1 MPISWKFGQGFM
13 GSGGKTYIAPLK
25 TKWTTPSGQILTSG
39 EIISTYEGGG
49 KTLSSFPITNQPY
62 AVQVEVTPT
71 GSSQPVLVPIGPG
84 TTPPSPGTTT
94 TSTTT
99 TSSSSGGAPGTT
111 TPPGTETGGY
121 GGYPSGMPEL
131 PSTGKL
137 PSWVEPVAIIAG
149 LAALGL
155 GIYAVSRKGKSKRRR

>member
-1 MPISWKFGQGFM
+1 MPISWQLGRNAR
-13 GSGGKTYIAPLK
+13 GSGGNTIISPIS
-25 TKWTTPSGQILTSG
+25 TEWTTSSGQVLKSG
-39 EIISTYEGGG
+39 AIISTYEGGG

-71 GSSQPVLVPIGPG
+71 GSSQPVLVPIGPTA
-84 TTPPSPGTTT
+84 TTTPSPGPSPSPSPSP
-94 TSTTT
+94 STGGGA
-99 TSSSSGGAPGTT
+99 GGAPG
-111 TPPGTETGGY
+111 GTET

-131 PSTGKL
+131 PSTGGKL

>member
-1 MPISWKFGQGFM
+1 MPISWMLGRNVRGA
-13 GSGGKTYIAPLK
+13 GGKTIISPIP
-25 TKWTTPSGQILTSG
+25 TQWQTPGGQTLESRA
-39 EIISTYEGGG
+39 IISTYEGGG

-71 GSSQPVLVPIGPG
+71 GSSQPVLVPIGP
-84 TTPPSPGTTT
+84 TTTPSPGSSTTT

-99 TSSSSGGAPGTT
+99 TSSSGGAPG
-111 TPPGTETGGY
+111 GTET

-131 PSTGKL
+131 PSTSKL

-155 GIYAVSRKGKSKRRR
+155 GIYAVSRKKSKSKRRR